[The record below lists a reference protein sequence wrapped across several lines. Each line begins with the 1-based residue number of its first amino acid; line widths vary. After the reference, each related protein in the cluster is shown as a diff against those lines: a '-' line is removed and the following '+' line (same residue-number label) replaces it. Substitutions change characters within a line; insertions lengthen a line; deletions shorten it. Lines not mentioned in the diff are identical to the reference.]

1 MRSVE
6 FFADPRAFLS
16 AAGPFL
22 RAAPVVTSVLA
33 TVTQRCAE
41 REERGDLPARD
52 YPQWWAVVRD
62 ESGVVGAAMRTMPH
76 PPYAAY
82 VAPMPPHAAEALAH
96 ALAEASA
103 LDPAH
108 PVALDHVNGAIDVA
122 HAVLGEQAL
131 LRGGRILQ
139 EMATRLH
146 GLGEVIVPPQ
156 PGGILRPATTADLDL
171 VTDWLGR
178 FHAEAAAQAG
188 RVHTHDGALSR
199 DECRD
204 RLPTISL
211 WAVDGEVVHLT
222 AITPPAFGV
231 CRVGP
236 VYTPPEHRGRGYAA
250 AAVAQV
256 SATAKGAGHEVCLF
270 TDLDNPTSNALYA
283 RLGFRPI
290 CDMANLT
297 RLPFPA

>member
-1 MRSVE
+1 M
-6 FFADPRAFLS
+6 
-16 AAGPFL
+16 
-22 RAAPVVTSVLA
+22 
-33 TVTQRCAE
+33 
-41 REERGDLPARD
+41 
-52 YPQWWAVVRD
+52 
-62 ESGVVGAAMRTMPH
+62 
-76 PPYAAY
+76 
-82 VAPMPPHAAEALAH
+82 
-96 ALAEASA
+96 
-103 LDPAH
+103 
-108 PVALDHVNGAIDVA
+108 A
-122 HAVLGEQAL
+122 HAVLAEQAR
-131 LRGGRILQ
+131 LRGGRIVQ

-250 AAVAQV
+250 AAVARASRRCDSV
-256 SATAKGAGHEVCLF
+256 DHVASMITDSPNDNSSA
-270 TDLDNPTSNALYA
+270 A
-283 RLGFRPI
+283 RLS
-290 CDMANLT
+290 DSL
-297 RLPFPA
+297 